1 MGYFYECSFPI
12 GSRSVDMFNHF
23 RPSALL
29 AYLQEAGTKASL
41 DIHASRE
48 EMIRRYNAFWMLARI
63 WFRIDRPLGWAD
75 ILTVRT
81 WHRGGK
87 GVSMYRDF
95 DLYVNGTR
103 VGEAVSRWVLAD
115 QNTRA
120 MVRMTDAKD
129 YDKTSGGELCKSR
142 NLQKLRVPEILRSVG
157 SRLMR
162 YSDVDI
168 NGHVNNSRY
177 ADFACDALPL
187 TSFQENQFISSMQIG
202 YLAECRSGE
211 VLELFRNEGEDVQF
225 VQGKGDDGV
234 PRFDST
240 IEMNSL

>member
-1 MGYFYECSFPI
+1 
-12 GSRSVDMFNHF
+12 
-23 RPSALL
+23 
-29 AYLQEAGTKASL
+29 
-41 DIHASRE
+41 
-48 EMIRRYNAFWMLARI
+48 
-63 WFRIDRPLGWAD
+63 
-75 ILTVRT
+75 
-81 WHRGGK
+81 
-87 GVSMYRDF
+87 
-95 DLYVNGTR
+95 
-103 VGEAVSRWVLAD
+103 
-115 QNTRA
+115 

-129 YDKTSGGELCKSR
+129 YDKTSGGELCKRR
-142 NLQKLRVPEILRSVG
+142 NLQKLWVPEILRSVG

-202 YLAECRSGE
+202 YLAECRPGE

-225 VQGKGDDGV
+225 VRGKGDDGV
-234 PRFDST
+234 PRFDNT

>member
-12 GSRSVDMFNHF
+12 GSCSVDMFNHC

-29 AYLQEAGTKASL
+29 AYLQEAGTAASV
-41 DIHASRE
+41 DINASRE

-63 WFRIDRPLGWAD
+63 WFRLDRPLGWAD
-75 ILTVRT
+75 VLTIRT

-95 DLYVNGTR
+95 DLYVDGTM

-115 QNTRA
+115 QDTRS
-120 MVRMTDAKD
+120 MVRMTDAQD
-129 YDKTSGGELCKSR
+129 YRETSGGELCKKK
-142 NLQKLRVPEILRSVG
+142 NLQKIRVPETLHEAG

-187 TSFQENQFISSMQIG
+187 TLFQENQFISSMQIG
-202 YLAECRSGE
+202 YLAECRPGE
-211 VLELFRNEGEDVQF
+211 MLTLFRDESESAPF
-225 VQGKGDDGV
+225 VRGKGNDGV
-234 PRFDST
+234 PRFDSV
-240 IEMNSL
+240 IEISAL